1 MLTTA
6 LFVMGYDKAVEF
18 YKSGK
23 YDFEMAI
30 IDESNKL
37 YITEGLENNIMN
49 NTIPME
55 VIQ

>member
-23 YDFEMAI
+23 YDFEMAL
-30 IDESNKL
+30 IDDNNKL
-37 YITEGLENNIMN
+37 YITEGLSNVFKK

-55 VIQ
+55 VIR